1 MSTIINA
8 TTTNGVVIQ
17 PDNSGSLVLQT
28 NNGTTALTIDT
39 SQNATFAGTL
49 TATGKLAS
57 SSMPTGTILQTSQAI
72 FTGTQTIVASGFGAF
87 ADVTSL
93 SVTITPSSLSNKILL
108 IAQVTA
114 SLTVDRICYA
124 KFTGG
129 NTATFIGDANGSRTR
144 VATFSQSGSAASAQ
158 ITCPINMTYL
168 DSPATTSAITYKV
181 QIAPNFSSGN
191 IGINYAI
198 IGDSSNAYIPAAA
211 SSLIVMEVKG

>member
-1 MSTIINA
+1 LAKLILNGATSGSISIESPA
-8 TTTNGVVIQ
+8 VSGTTTLTL
-17 PDNSGSLVLQT
+17 PTTSGTVLT
-28 NNGTTALTIDT
+28 NGTNTNFPA
-39 SQNATFAGTL
+39 
-49 TATGKLAS
+49 
-57 SSMPTGTILQTSQAI
+57 GTILQTSQAI

-93 SVTITPSSLSNKILL
+93 SVTITPSSSSNKILL

-114 SLTVDRICYA
+114 SLTVDRVCYA

-144 VATFSQSGSAASAQ
+144 VATFSQSGSAANSQ

-198 IGDSSNAYIPAAA
+198 IGDSNNAYIPAAA